1 MFTYSDT
8 NTQTHTSQTHLQ
20 VYTSFMSYK
29 SGVYHKRILD
39 VAEGGHAIK
48 IVGWGVEPPQKK
60 WQKPQKYWL
69 CANSWTEN
77 WGMKGFFKIRRG
89 TDFR

>member
-1 MFTYSDT
+1 
-8 NTQTHTSQTHLQ
+8 
-20 VYTSFMSYK
+20 MSYK
-29 SGVYHKRILD
+29 SGVYHKRLLD

-69 CANSWTEN
+69 CANSWTEA

-89 TDFR
+89 ADFRCACV